1 MKTNR
6 KNLSWLRLVCVAV
19 VTLFSMSL
27 MAQDDTI
34 YDRVEQMPQYV
45 GGETALFKF
54 IIDNMK
60 YPEEAQKQKKEGRVV
75 VQMVIEKDGA
85 VSDYKVVKS
94 LSPLL
99 DDEAMRVAKM
109 LPNKWKPAKNK
120 GQVVRCHYSIPF
132 VFRLK

>member
-1 MKTNR
+1 MKTNC

-19 VTLFSMSL
+19 VTLSSMSL

>member
-1 MKTNR
+1 MKTNC

-19 VTLFSMSL
+19 VALFSMGL

-75 VQMVIEKDGA
+75 VQMVIEMDGA

>member
-1 MKTNR
+1 
-6 KNLSWLRLVCVAV
+6 
-19 VTLFSMSL
+19 MSL